1 MSKTDS
7 MSGEIHSHYEE
18 TVRKSLKTI
27 LYSAFEVHC
36 REPSEG
42 YSRSYSKDDN
52 PGNLWWTH
60 NDKDE
65 QVQIDFLAHVT
76 PLNSLSDVNE
86 KLVAEIPNVRVW
98 KSTAEASVVSSS
110 SIVPGSQQKKS
121 SSPEKP
127 EASDG
132 DDATYGSADEHF
144 QYVIAEITIGGK
156 SSALGKLKQLEKD
169 CFFLCSRACPTIS
182 DQSNFKVLESIAFVA
197 VVSPNPYVYEIFRKV
212 KNATSPYPL
221 LRKLYNQGRF
231 VCIQHKET
239 LVVVIQDLGNKMQN
253 LETKLTEQSQT
264 MLDLETNLTEQ
275 NDALKSQLSEQNEA
289 TQAMKAQLSEQIEA
303 TQAMKA
309 QLSEQNQTIKALES
323 KLSEQSEAMS
333 EIRQMLRELSRAK

>member
-1 MSKTDS
+1 MTNKFQT
-7 MSGEIHSHYEE
+7 
-18 TVRKSLKTI
+18 
-27 LYSAFEVHC
+27 
-36 REPSEG
+36 
-42 YSRSYSKDDN
+42 
-52 PGNLWWTH
+52 
-60 NDKDE
+60 
-65 QVQIDFLAHVT
+65 DFLAHVT
-76 PLNSLSDVNE
+76 PLNSLSDVDE
-86 KLVAEIPNVRVW
+86 ILVAEIPNVRVW

-182 DQSNFKVLESIAFVA
+182 DQSNFKVLETIAFVA
-197 VVSPNPYVYEIFRKV
+197 VVSPNPYVSEIFRKV
-212 KNATSPYPL
+212 KNAMSPYPL
-221 LRKLYNQGRF
+221 LRKLLNHGRF
-231 VCIQHKET
+231 VCVEHKET

-253 LETKLTEQSQT
+253 LETKLIEQSQT

-275 NDALKSQLSEQNEA
+275 NHSLDAKLSEQNEA
-289 TQAMKAQLSEQIEA
+289 TQAMKS
-303 TQAMKA
+303 
-309 QLSEQNQTIKALES
+309 QLSEQNQTIKALAGQLTLLQEFLASRLPES
-323 KLSEQSEAMS
+323 K
-333 EIRQMLRELSRAK
+333 